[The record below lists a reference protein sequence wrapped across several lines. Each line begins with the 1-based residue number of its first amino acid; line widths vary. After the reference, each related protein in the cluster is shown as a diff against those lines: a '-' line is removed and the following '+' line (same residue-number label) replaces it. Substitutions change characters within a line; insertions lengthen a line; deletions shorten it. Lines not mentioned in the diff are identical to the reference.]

1 MADKR
6 LQEKIALIARLEN
19 WLAETVAYL
28 EKNRDLY
35 EKKKSRLNALVQQR
49 KVMRVGS
56 PSSDEEKLR
65 KQCDQYEGHRASWL
79 YYVQEIEKQKSNLE
93 AMKRRR
99 RKKKEEL
106 SEKKIIKFATQLGY
120 AVEPSKPKR
129 TKKTVK
135 KRTQKTHLRLH
146 RKSIIWEDHQSTRTR
161 QCSSLKRC
169 CFFFSSLSA
178 KWYPVFRFPSMT
190 QALID

>member
-99 RKKKEEL
+99 KKKKEEL
-106 SEKKIIKFATQLGY
+106 SEKEIVKFATQLGY

-135 KRTQKTHLRLH
+135 NEPKRQWSLTRL
-146 RKSIIWEDHQSTRTR
+146 WWTYGATRVRPMLLQLVLNKR
-161 QCSSLKRC
+161 QQNEGS
-169 CFFFSSLSA
+169 
-178 KWYPVFRFPSMT
+178 
-190 QALID
+190 QAN

>member
-1 MADKR
+1 MADRR

-19 WLAETVAYL
+19 WLADTVAYL

-49 KVMRVGS
+49 KVMRAGS

-99 RKKKEEL
+99 KRKRGT
-106 SEKKIIKFATQLGY
+106 I
-120 AVEPSKPKR
+120 
-129 TKKTVK
+129 
-135 KRTQKTHLRLH
+135 
-146 RKSIIWEDHQSTRTR
+146 RKGNR
-161 QCSSLKRC
+161 
-169 CFFFSSLSA
+169 
-178 KWYPVFRFPSMT
+178 
-190 QALID
+190 